1 MDKSELL
8 AIFDREQRIE
18 LKIPGITQE
27 TTGRVIRHHSPHE
40 HSGFIAYFD
49 LDEASVEA
57 EIDAQVAFFAAL
69 GVPFEWKVYDHDR
82 PADIRQRLAAR
93 GFEIEDPEAL
103 MVLDMDE
110 APDFYEAMAL
120 PDSVMRFTG
129 PAEVEEIVRLEMVG
143 GAAGARSGKHP

>member
-49 LDEASVEA
+49 LDEASGHVVSICA
-57 EIDAQVAFFAAL
+57 IDNLMKGASGSAVQCMNLML
-69 GVPFEWKVYDHDR
+69 GF
-82 PADIRQRLAAR
+82 
-93 GFEIEDPEAL
+93 
-103 MVLDMDE
+103 DE
-110 APDFYEAMAL
+110 TL
-120 PDSVMRFTG
+120 G
-129 PAEVEEIVRLEMVG
+129 LEFPG
-143 GAAGARSGKHP
+143 LHPV